1 MFTKQI
7 YATLKLDEPGR
18 FLKIKTYILDVSFC
32 GNETLTVTAGY
43 KKTLAHPY
51 TSFSK

>member
-18 FLKIKTYILDVSFC
+18 FLKIYIFIYIFWMLVSVA
-32 GNETLTVTAGY
+32 TKL
-43 KKTLAHPY
+43 
-51 TSFSK
+51 